1 MDNFQD
7 KGVSLSGLEN
17 IMNPVCYE
25 RLDPDTVCPER
36 RNPNPVN
43 IRPDPKPCPSVSF
56 YYRKNPRKTL
66 AAGVMGCRDGPKM
79 SVCE

>member
-36 RNPNPVN
+36 LDPGPVN
-43 IRPDPKPCPSVSF
+43 IGLDPKP
-56 YYRKNPRKTL
+56 
-66 AAGVMGCRDGPKM
+66 
-79 SVCE
+79 